1 MFKTKSPVP
10 FIVVTIIVIII
21 GAVIMIATGG
31 QGVEGHWEFEF
42 QPAERSDREEQQAQS
57 PHARPFRT
65 KMASHVFFTTVVWQC
80 SIPKAQCTG
89 PIRMQPGTL
98 ALRRPGRS

>member
-31 QGVEGHWEFEF
+31 QGVEGRWEFEF
-42 QPAERSDREEQQAQS
+42 
-57 PHARPFRT
+57 
-65 KMASHVFFTTVVWQC
+65 
-80 SIPKAQCTG
+80 
-89 PIRMQPGTL
+89 
-98 ALRRPGRS
+98 

>member
-10 FIVVTIIVIII
+10 FIIVTIIVIII

-42 QPAERSDREEQQAQS
+42 
-57 PHARPFRT
+57 
-65 KMASHVFFTTVVWQC
+65 
-80 SIPKAQCTG
+80 
-89 PIRMQPGTL
+89 
-98 ALRRPGRS
+98 

>member
-31 QGVEGHWEFEF
+31 QGVEGHWNSNSSLPNE
-42 QPAERSDREEQQAQS
+42 AIAKSNKRNRRTRGHSERKWPRTSFS
-57 PHARPFRT
+57 RP
-65 KMASHVFFTTVVWQC
+65 
-80 SIPKAQCTG
+80 
-89 PIRMQPGTL
+89 
-98 ALRRPGRS
+98 